1 MLDLRRFD
9 VITFDCYGTL
19 IDWESGI
26 LSALAAF
33 RSDNNLLVGD
43 DALLQAYAALETVL
57 ESGDHV
63 SYREV
68 LRGAMRGLA
77 TRFSVPA
84 SRIQADTLVDS
95 LPAWPPFADTVDS
108 LRRLHACCK
117 LGVISNTDDDLFA
130 ATARALEEPFD
141 WVITAEQVR
150 AYKPSHQNFVR
161 ALAVMGIPKDR
172 VLHAAQSR
180 FHDVAPARALGIAS
194 VWVNRRHDR
203 PGDGATAHSNAKPD
217 LEVPDL
223 KTLADMME
231 TRA

>member
-33 RSDNNLLVGD
+33 RADNDLRVGD
-43 DALLQAYAALETVL
+43 DELLQAYAALETAL

-84 SRIQADTLVDS
+84 SRVQADTLVDS
-95 LPAWPPFADTVDS
+95 LPAWPPFADTVES
-108 LRRLHACCK
+108 LRRLQDCCK

-130 ATARALEEPFD
+130 ATARALDVSFD
-141 WVITAEQVR
+141 WVVTAEQAH
-150 AYKPSHQNFVR
+150 AYKPSHQNFER
-161 ALAVMGIPKDR
+161 ALAAMGIPRDKL
-172 VLHAAQSR
+172 LHAAQSR

-194 VWVNRRHDR
+194 VWVNRRHDK
-203 PGDGATAHSNAKPD
+203 PGDGATAHSSALPD

-231 TRA
+231 ARA